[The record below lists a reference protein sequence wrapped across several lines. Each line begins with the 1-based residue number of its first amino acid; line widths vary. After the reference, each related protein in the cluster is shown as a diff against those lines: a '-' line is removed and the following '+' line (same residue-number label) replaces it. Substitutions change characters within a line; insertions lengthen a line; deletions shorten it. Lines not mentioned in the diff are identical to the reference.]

1 MDAVHS
7 LLPDPR
13 QYHPQ
18 VSLTNRLIHHAQSV
32 LDAPN
37 AEDREMWRQALVGAM
52 DEMLQRGEVLSIS
65 VALAMVPTQ
74 ACYQVVWDA
83 LRQTVEETGGARAL
97 VFALPLV
104 LVAGSREQ
112 AQLPGGVEDVAGLND
127 LLRRHGVFAEGG
139 DVALSGVLL
148 HPDSLVGLDALTLYK
163 LSRQGEAA
171 REGLPSEA
179 APITVKEEGVF
190 LRYLIGVAIQREG
203 EACPVKLGG
212 SVGAWGMPLMKF
224 LGEQLKTDGV
234 TLFPI
239 ARPPLP
245 AMQALVA
252 GNYARF
258 EVALQVFASSQIRR
272 LRELDKEPVAILSAH
287 DNGELHFTLSAHGD
301 ERNWEGFVWPLASLD
316 NFKLIEENFRELM
329 AECRV
334 REVHILSELQPESR
348 DGIPLFFTA
357 DDL

>member
-1 MDAVHS
+1 MDAVRHT
-7 LLPDPR
+7 LPDPR

-32 LDAPN
+32 LDAPS

-83 LRQTVEETGGARAL
+83 LRQTVEEAGGARAL

-112 AQLPGGVEDVAGLND
+112 AELPGVIADVDALNG
-127 LLRRHGVFAEGG
+127 LLREHGVFAAGA
-139 DVALSGVLL
+139 DVALSGTLL
-148 HPDSLVGLDALTLYK
+148 HPDSLVGMDALTLYRMT
-163 LSRQGEAA
+163 RQGDAA
-171 REGLPSEA
+171 RAVLPAKA

-203 EACPVKLGG
+203 EACPVRLGG

-224 LGEQLKTDGV
+224 LGEQLKADGV

-272 LRELDKEPVAILSAH
+272 LRELDLEPVAILSAH
-287 DNGELHFTLSAHGD
+287 DNGELHFTLSAQGD

-316 NFKLIEENFRELM
+316 NVKLIEESFRELM
-329 AECRV
+329 GECRV
-334 REVHILSELQPESR
+334 REVHVLPDLQPESR
-348 DGIPLFFTA
+348 DGVPLFFTA